1 MTSLIWA
8 GLDPDNSS
16 FGFDQYFFKRRDAAV
31 MKLKLKCCA
40 SVHKEM
46 VTAVAWT
53 PDNELYSM
61 SDDNTIHRWD
71 GSGDPAG
78 KVWHIDAER
87 C

>member
-1 MTSLIWA
+1 
-8 GLDPDNSS
+8 
-16 FGFDQYFFKRRDAAV
+16 

-40 SVHKEM
+40 GVHKEM

-78 KVWHIDAER
+78 KVSGR
-87 C
+87 CRVQKTKEWIADGNI